1 MTLRGSGFLRAQEA
15 ESGRRFMTHGR
26 LPLLD
31 QAKIEAELRKGGVDH
46 LLIRTDQPFVHRLR
60 HFFRSRGLSKG
71 AR

>member
-1 MTLRGSGFLRAQEA
+1 MTTTLSSKTTLA
-15 ESGRRFMTHGR
+15 
-26 LPLLD
+26 P
-31 QAKIEAELRKGGVDH
+31 IEAELRKGGVDH